1 MRGALLLALV
11 AVAAGCFQPANRKD
25 APPPPRGKSMAE
37 YVHEEPPPK
46 PVKPE
51 GTVDGDTMRLHV
63 IDVGQGTAALLE
75 FPCGAVLL
83 DTGGEDNDQFHAEEA
98 LLAYLDRFFDRRR
111 DLAKTLALLAVSHPH
126 IDHTRGIEAVLARY
140 TVKNVIDNGDVREDL
155 GGKPQLALHA
165 WQNKHKKK
173 VGHLDVARGDIDG
186 AVGLTSPVID
196 PVGACKASQVDP
208 VIRALWSANVGREEI
223 GQNPNND
230 SVVLR
235 VDFGEASFLLPGD
248 LEILAIAQLVKKYAD
263 NPAMLDADVYL
274 VPHHG
279 SRNSSTQDFVA
290 QVSPQVA
297 VISCGPYDRYL
308 QTEEEYTAR
317 VFGHPHEI
325 SVGHLT
331 HPKRGVTGR
340 RDPVEVWVGK
350 RGAWKERKSE
360 FTQQRIDRA
369 VYATGWDGDV
379 VVSGNANGWV
389 EVTTSRGAPA
399 SNPPSNASR

>member
-1 MRGALLLALV
+1 MKGALLV
-11 AVAAGCFQPANRKD
+11 AVLASVAGCFQSANRKD
-25 APPPPRGKSMAE
+25 APPPPRGKTMAE

-51 GTVDGDTMRLHV
+51 GTVDADTMRLHV

-75 FPCGAVLL
+75 FPCGAVLV

-98 LLAYLDRFFDRRR
+98 LLAYLDRFFDRRS
-111 DLAKTLALLAVSHPH
+111 DLKKTLALLAISHPH

-140 TVKNVIDNGDVREDL
+140 PVKNVLDNGDVREDL

-165 WQNKHKKK
+165 WQGKHRK
-173 VGHLDVARGDIDG
+173 VGHLDLARDDIDVG
-186 AVGLTSPVID
+186 KGLTSPVID
-196 PVGACKASQVDP
+196 PVGPCKASQVDP

-248 LEILAIAQLVKKYAD
+248 LEILAMAQLVKKFAD
-263 NPAMLDADVYL
+263 NPAMLDTDVYL

-290 QVSPQVA
+290 QVSPEVA
-297 VISCGPYDRYL
+297 VISCGPYERYL

-317 VFGHPHEI
+317 VFGHPHEVSI
-325 SVGHLT
+325 GHLT
-331 HPKRGVTGR
+331 HPQKGVTGR
-340 RDPVEVWVGK
+340 RDPVQVWVGK
-350 RGAWKERKSE
+350 RGAWKEKKSE
-360 FTQQRIDRA
+360 FSQQKIDRA

-379 VVSGNANGWV
+379 VVSGNANGWFEV
-389 EVTTSRGAPA
+389 ETSRGATA
-399 SNPPSNASR
+399 SK

>member
-1 MRGALLLALV
+1 
-11 AVAAGCFQPANRKD
+11 
-25 APPPPRGKSMAE
+25 
-37 YVHEEPPPK
+37 
-46 PVKPE
+46 
-51 GTVDGDTMRLHV
+51 
-63 IDVGQGTAALLE
+63 
-75 FPCGAVLL
+75 
-83 DTGGEDNDQFHAEEA
+83 
-98 LLAYLDRFFDRRR
+98 
-111 DLAKTLALLAVSHPH
+111 VSHPH

-196 PVGACKASQVDP
+196 PVGACKASPVDP

-290 QVSPQVA
+290 QVSPEVA

-308 QTEEEYTAR
+308 QSEEEYTAR

-331 HPKRGVTGR
+331 HPKKGVTGR

-350 RGAWKERKSE
+350 RGAWKEKKSE

-379 VVSGNANGWV
+379 VVSGNANGWI
-389 EVTTSRGAPA
+389 EVTTSRAPA